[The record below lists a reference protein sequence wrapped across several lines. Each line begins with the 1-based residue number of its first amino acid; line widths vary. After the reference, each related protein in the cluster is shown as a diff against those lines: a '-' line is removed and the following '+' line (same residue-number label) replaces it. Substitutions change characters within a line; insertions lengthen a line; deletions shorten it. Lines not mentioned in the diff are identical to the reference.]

1 MSIYIVKWCITF
13 GVYIYSVQ
21 TLPCHRVLLFV
32 VEQLLY
38 TVRHTCMYV
47 FETWY
52 RHQMLQNEAYES
64 NNCTANGH
72 VTPLMTGCLM

>member
-1 MSIYIVKWCITF
+1 MSIYIVKWRITF
-13 GVYIYSVQ
+13 GMRIVFKRYPV
-21 TLPCHRVLLFV
+21 HRVLLFV
-32 VEQLLY
+32 LEQLFHI
-38 TVRHTCMYV
+38 VRQTWLYV

-52 RHQMLQNEAYES
+52 RHEMLQNEAYAS